1 MSLGYQH
8 GQILVRSLFQVADCQ
23 FLIAPSQGREKSP
36 GGRLSRYSP
45 KGTNPI
51 QEDFT
56 PRTLSNPKH
65 LPKAPPPNAITLRQ

>member
-8 GQILVRSLFQVADCQ
+8 GQILVRSLFNLQTANFSLHPHKAERRAQEAGSPVTLPKA
-23 FLIAPSQGREKSP
+23 LI
-36 GGRLSRYSP
+36 
-45 KGTNPI
+45 PI

-56 PRTLSNPKH
+56 PKTLSNPKH